1 MLDVNN
7 HERWNEYERRKRSAK
22 TAWLQSLTG
31 EKSMAL
37 YEEMHRMA
45 VSSLDAG
52 PAARLRVK
60 RLKEKIACH
69 RRLREAFA
77 PQD

>member
-1 MLDVNN
+1 MLDAQN
-7 HERWNEYERRKRSAK
+7 HERWNEYERRKQSAK
-22 TAWLQSLTG
+22 RTWLQSLTR

-45 VSSLDAG
+45 VSSLDAES
-52 PAARLRVK
+52 AERLRDE
-60 RLKEKIACH
+60 RLKEKIAFH

-77 PQD
+77 PRD